1 MLKEI
6 VQGRKK
12 KDTKHQC
19 EIAKGNP
26 VHQQWSVCE

>member
-12 KDTKHQC
+12 IDTKHKHK
-19 EIAKGNP
+19 IAKGNP